1 MPLQFHEFEVPT
13 NEQELQAAVTTAG
26 LRSALASQGLKRPL
40 AFKPLLGPDGKK
52 IKKKRK
58 ERAVNMNKV
67 TNAHLPSLFNGL
79 VPKSIEER

>member
-1 MPLQFHEFEVPT
+1 V
-13 NEQELQAAVTTAG
+13 QELQTAVTAAG
-26 LRSALASQGLKRPL
+26 LRSALASQALKRPP
-40 AFKPLLGPDGKK
+40 AFKAGIGPDGKK

-67 TNAHLPSLFNGL
+67 TNAHLPSLFEGL